1 MHEVK
6 NNLNITDMTLTKKII
21 VWAIVTIIAAP
32 GIILVMNGNED
43 AVYYNFIGLAYLW
56 LAVKA
61 CNRFMPQWMK
71 DYLNSDCELDDEFDD

>member
-1 MHEVK
+1 
-6 NNLNITDMTLTKKII
+6 MTLTKKII
-21 VWAIVTIIAAP
+21 VLAIVSIIAIP
-32 GIILVMNGNED
+32 GIILVMNCNED